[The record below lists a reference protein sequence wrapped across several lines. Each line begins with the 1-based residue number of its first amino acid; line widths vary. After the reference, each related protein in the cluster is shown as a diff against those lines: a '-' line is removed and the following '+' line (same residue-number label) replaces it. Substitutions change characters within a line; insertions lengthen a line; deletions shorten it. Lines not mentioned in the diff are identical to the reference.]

1 MRLKAC
7 QNAYTASV
15 VHTWTE
21 YTVRSDCLHIFCGGL
36 NTYEKMLPFC
46 LAYGIIT
53 ILKEQMKISEM
64 IEQLEALKKQAGDV
78 EVATY
83 YGGSYECCQP
93 VRYIELVEANNV
105 DADAFKNEDGSENEF
120 VAIGR

>member
-1 MRLKAC
+1 
-7 QNAYTASV
+7 
-15 VHTWTE
+15 
-21 YTVRSDCLHIFCGGL
+21 
-36 NTYEKMLPFC
+36 MLLFSFNR
-46 LAYGIIT
+46 GIIT
-53 ILKEQMKISEM
+53 ILKEQRRSNMKISEM

-83 YGGSYECCQP
+83 YGGSYECCEP
-93 VRYIELVEANNV
+93 VRYIELVEANDV

>member
-1 MRLKAC
+1 
-7 QNAYTASV
+7 
-15 VHTWTE
+15 
-21 YTVRSDCLHIFCGGL
+21 
-36 NTYEKMLPFC
+36 
-46 LAYGIIT
+46 
-53 ILKEQMKISEM
+53 MKISEM
-64 IEQLEALKKQAGDV
+64 IEQLEALKEQAGDV

-83 YGGSYECCQP
+83 YGSSYECCQP